1 MNHQSPDHKEDLT
14 TLTACLNMLD
24 GKGYT
29 VQFQAGQN
37 NTIKSLASGS
47 TYKPQDVRIV
57 NFYRFEGES
66 NPDDSSIL
74 YAIETASGEQGTLID
89 SYGSNNDVNITDF
102 IKQVEDIH
110 KKVDKN
116 QSL

>member
-24 GKGYT
+24 EKGYT
-29 VQFQAGQN
+29 VQFQAIDKNQIISLKSQR
-37 NTIKSLASGS
+37 TYIPEKIK
-47 TYKPQDVRIV
+47 IV

-66 NPDDSSIL
+66 NPDDNSIL
-74 YAIETASGEQGTLID
+74 YAIETSDKEYGTLVD
-89 SYGSNNDVNITDF
+89 SYGSTNNVAITGF
-102 IKQVEDIH
+102 IKAVEDIH

-116 QSL
+116 ESL